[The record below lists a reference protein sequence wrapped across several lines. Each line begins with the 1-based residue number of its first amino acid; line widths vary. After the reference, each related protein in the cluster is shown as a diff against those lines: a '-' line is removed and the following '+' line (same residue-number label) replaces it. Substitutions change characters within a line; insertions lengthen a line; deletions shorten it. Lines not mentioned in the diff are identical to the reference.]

1 MKRKNLIIGLLIVCF
16 IVFID
21 HISELNFQDLSWK
34 TNSNSYLGIIAMGCL
49 VLSLSIS
56 WRSIKNQEKREN

>member
-1 MKRKNLIIGLLIVCF
+1 MKRKSLIIGLLIVCF
-16 IVFID
+16 VVFIG

-34 TNSNSYLGIIAMGCL
+34 TNSGSYLGIIAMGCL

-56 WRSIKNQEKREN
+56 WRSIKNQEKKEN